1 MTRLVIIR
9 HAQASFG
16 SEDYDKLSPL
26 GHQQADWLARYFR
39 EHGLRFDRVIRGDLR
54 RHRETAQA
62 VLTHGL
68 GPDPEIDPRLNELDY
83 DTLEHDYRLATG
95 EGPAADRDDFL
106 RKFPEVF
113 TGWAEGRLGAA
124 HEAFDAFETRVHAAI
139 DDAAWG
145 TGTTLVV
152 TSGGVIGVVMRRVL
166 GLDAR
171 ATAELLL
178 MIHNASVHELIR
190 ENGRW
195 RLSLFNASPHF
206 DPSDRAHAR
215 TYI

>member
-1 MTRLVIIR
+1 MSRLILIR

-16 SEDYDKLSPL
+16 APDYDKLSPL

-39 EHGLRFDRVIRGDLR
+39 EHGLRFNRVVRGDMR

-62 VLTHGL
+62 LQTHGL
-68 GPDPEIDPRLNELDY
+68 GPTPQVDARLNELDY
-83 DTLEHDYRLATG
+83 DRLEHDYRLATG
-95 EGPAADRDDFL
+95 DLPAADRAGFL
-106 RKFPEVF
+106 RSFPQVF
-113 TGWAEGRLGAA
+113 TGWAEGRIGQA
-124 HEAFDAFETRVHAAI
+124 HETFDAFEARVTAGI
-139 DDAAWG
+139 DDAICAG
-145 TGTTLVV
+145 TSLVV
-152 TSGGVIGVVMRRVL
+152 TSGGVIGMVMRRVL

-171 ATAELLL
+171 ATADLLL

-190 ENGRW
+190 EDGHW

-206 DPSDRAHAR
+206 DPADRAHAR